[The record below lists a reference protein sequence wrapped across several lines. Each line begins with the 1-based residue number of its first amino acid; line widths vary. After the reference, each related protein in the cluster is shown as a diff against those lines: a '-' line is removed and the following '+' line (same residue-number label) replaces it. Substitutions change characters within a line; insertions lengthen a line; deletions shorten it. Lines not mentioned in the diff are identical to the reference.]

1 MDQFQQNLDA
11 SLETLVTHD
20 IELTL
25 TYLMMMIIAITTTS
39 MVMMMLMMIKKK
51 KKNGRRRRRRGEKS
65 LYIPRPMSLFL
76 CPSRSRDF
84 YRRQRCLAR
93 AESRSDVIAPRDQSR
108 HS

>member
-39 MVMMMLMMIKKK
+39 MVMMMLMMIMKKK
-51 KKNGRRRRRRGEKS
+51 KKRKIVVHTQTNELVS
-65 LYIPRPMSLFL
+65 LSVQIT
-76 CPSRSRDF
+76 
-84 YRRQRCLAR
+84 
-93 AESRSDVIAPRDQSR
+93 
-108 HS
+108 